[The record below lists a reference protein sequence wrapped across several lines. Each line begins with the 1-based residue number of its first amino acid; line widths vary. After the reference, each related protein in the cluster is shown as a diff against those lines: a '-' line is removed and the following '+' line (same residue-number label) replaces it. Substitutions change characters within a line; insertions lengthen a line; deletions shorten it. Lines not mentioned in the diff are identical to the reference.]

1 MKKYVLYNWHSDDG
15 ICGIGI
21 CYAKDFT
28 TNIGYYGRSG
38 WNSCPSHFLAGF
50 NTVDE
55 VIKYL
60 YDVYNLYADEVE
72 KQKKTLS
79 IVFIGSIMIE
89 ANMRRLKS
97 SNVKDD

>member
-38 WNSCPSHFLAGF
+38 WNSCPSHFLTGF
-50 NTVDE
+50 DTVDE

-72 KQKKTLS
+72 KAEEDIKHRLYWFHYDRGEYEEAQK
-79 IVFIGSIMIE
+79 FQC
-89 ANMRRLKS
+89 
-97 SNVKDD
+97 

>member
-38 WNSCPSHFLAGF
+38 WNSCPSHFLTGF
-50 NTVDE
+50 DTVDE

-72 KQKKTLS
+72 EAEKDIKHRLYCFHYDRGEYEEAQK
-79 IVFIGSIMIE
+79 FQC
-89 ANMRRLKS
+89 
-97 SNVKDD
+97 